1 MAKRKKRVNQHP
13 VVAHFA
19 AALRAQRRAMG
30 LSQAEL
36 AARASVAA
44 TYITKLESG
53 AVAVQVDTL
62 ARLAQ
67 ALGVGVTE
75 LLPETAPADPTSGLK
90 EQARA
95 LAAGLIDGADRETLV
110 MLCPLLARLAE
121 ASARVG

>member
-1 MAKRKKRVNQHP
+1 MAKKKKRVRQHP

-19 AALRAQRRAMG
+19 AALRARRRAMG
-30 LSQAEL
+30 LSQVEL
-36 AARASVAA
+36 ATRSTVAA

-53 AVAVQVDTL
+53 ASAPQVDTV

-67 ALGVGVTE
+67 ALGVGVAD
-75 LLPETAPADPTSGLK
+75 LLPDTAPTDPTSGLR